1 VSSREEFGEDN
12 FFLFGLTAEEVER
25 TRRNGYQPGR
35 YLEGN
40 AELRESL
47 DLIAS
52 GHFSGGD
59 RSVFAPLVDNLR
71 GVDPYLVLAD
81 YAAYVACHEQVSAA
95 WQDVDRWTRMSI
107 LNTARSGKF
116 SSDRVIREY
125 CDEIWQV
132 RPVPVE

>member
-1 VSSREEFGEDN
+1 
-12 FFLFGLTAEEVER
+12 
-25 TRRNGYQPGR
+25 
-35 YLEGN
+35 
-40 AELRESL
+40 
-47 DLIAS
+47 
-52 GHFSGGD
+52 
-59 RSVFAPLVDNLR
+59 VFAPLVDNLR

-125 CDEIWQV
+125 CDEIWQGPF
-132 RPVPVE
+132 RWSSAVPMSLVLVAVIVNRR